1 MRKSKKTKLGSVFL
15 LLKANELLFGEFV
28 IRALRARGHR
38 IAVAKVHF
46 GMTVC
51 AIIRSASRSS
61 TGLVDLIHAFLLRYK
76 CVQAIRNYAK
86 GKRPFRRKSVVFKK
100 NRASVFVTERQRVSQ
115 AVSSPKAY
123 LWHTLIG
130 CLVLLRS
137 SPDTVHSK
145 ALHKTLRSSP
155 LTYNLPSTPCAEN
168 GFQPCCSGLQVKGT
182 AGSPPSTAM
191 LF

>member
-1 MRKSKKTKLGSVFL
+1 MPRLFTS
-15 LLKANELLFGEFV
+15 KANELLLGEFV
-28 IRALRARGHR
+28 IRALRARRHR
-38 IAVAKVHF
+38 VSAAEVHF
-46 GMTVC
+46 GMTVG
-51 AIIRSASRSS
+51 AVIRSASRSS
-61 TGLVDLIHAFLLRYK
+61 SGLVDLVHAFLLDLSVCNRHIYYTK
-76 CVQAIRNYAK
+76 I
-86 GKRPFRRKSVVFKK
+86 KRPFRNRKSVIIKK

-115 AVSSPKAY
+115 AVSSLKAY

>member
-46 GMTVC
+46 GMTVG

-86 GKRPFRRKSVVFKK
+86 VKRPFRRKSVVFKK
-100 NRASVFVTERQRVSQ
+100 
-115 AVSSPKAY
+115 
-123 LWHTLIG
+123 
-130 CLVLLRS
+130 
-137 SPDTVHSK
+137 TVHPFLSQNAK
-145 ALHKTLRSSP
+145 ESRKQLARPK
-155 LTYNLPSTPCAEN
+155 LTC
-168 GFQPCCSGLQVKGT
+168 GT
-182 AGSPPSTAM
+182 R
-191 LF
+191 